1 MVKDGKRKNRPDTVE
16 DRQALAEK
24 LSDYAEKFG
33 DDAAARIA
41 AKYLISY
48 AIHRRSEETLLI
60 DMAGEVL
67 VRVEIPSNETTH

>member
-33 DDAAARIA
+33 DDAAAKIA

-48 AIHRRSEETLLI
+48 AIQRRSEETLLI

>member
-1 MVKDGKRKNRPDTVE
+1 MKQDKRKSRPDTKE
-16 DRQALAEK
+16 DRRELAEQ
-24 LSDYAEKFG
+24 LSAYADKFG
-33 DDAAARIA
+33 EDAAARIA

-67 VRVEIPSNETTH
+67 VRVEMPGDETTH